1 MLGSLIIRFNELF
14 KDCIP
19 CGDPCTPGT
28 ADSISQSSSMRLNGC
43 LLEVRVSAG
52 SPNEASPY
60 WNIDFK
66 LKYDAKHYSY
76 TLLNYAG
83 QRSLIFG
90 QAKEDLAK
98 PLAEII
104 LRAVYTDVQ
113 ADVEVRSTIEDND
126 FQRKFV
132 VLLAQQISPLVQHR
146 VLPPDYESSAYRP
159 ISPDCVAGLP
169 TSPSPHS

>member
-1 MLGSLIIRFNELF
+1 MLEWFNELF
-14 KDCIP
+14 QDCI
-19 CGDPCTPGT
+19 PCTPGT
-28 ADSISQSSSMRLNGC
+28 DDCFSEPSSTWLNGC

-60 WNIDFK
+60 WDIDFK

-104 LRAVYTDVQ
+104 LSAVHKDVRG
-113 ADVEVRSTIEDND
+113 DVEVRSTIEHDD
-126 FQRKFV
+126 FQRKFE
-132 VLLAQQISPLVQHR
+132 VLLAQEISPLVRHK
-146 VLPPDYESSAYRP
+146 VLSPDYKSSAYRP
-159 ISPDCVAGLP
+159 ISPTDVAGLP
-169 TSPSPHS
+169 TSPSPSPSPHS